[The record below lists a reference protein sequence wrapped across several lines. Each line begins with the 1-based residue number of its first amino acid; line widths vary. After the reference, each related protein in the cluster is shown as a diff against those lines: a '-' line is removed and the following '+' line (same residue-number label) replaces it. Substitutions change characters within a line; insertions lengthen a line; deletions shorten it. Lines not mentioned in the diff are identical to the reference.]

1 MIYHPKTGWR
11 EGTFI
16 IIALFI
22 QVLITALN
30 DHSKDTQFVRLQ
42 LSALDEELPVV
53 RGKAG
58 AMQTLNIWDL
68 VVGDVV
74 MLNRGDK
81 APADCVIIEAIN
93 CVVDERNVVES
104 DVSGSVEKKAE
115 DRLFA
120 GSYLTS
126 GEAKVVV
133 CAVGAH
139 SSRGDVDELHD
150 TRDQDTTLTRKLDK
164 IGGSLKFIGL
174 IAAISI
180 LVLSM
185 VVLLITVGS
194 VDGKEFLKKFVD
206 NLTLALIILIVAI
219 PEGIPMT
226 VGVSLAYSVLYMYDN
241 DHLLV
246 RDLTAV
252 ETLGL
257 VDELVMGKTG
267 TMTTEEMQVVSF
279 YI

>member
-1 MIYHPKTGWR
+1 
-11 EGTFI
+11 
-16 IIALFI
+16 
-22 QVLITALN
+22 
-30 DHSKDTQFVRLQ
+30 
-42 LSALDEELPVV
+42 
-53 RGKAG
+53 
-58 AMQTLNIWDL
+58 
-68 VVGDVV
+68 
-74 MLNRGDK
+74 
-81 APADCVIIEAIN
+81 
-93 CVVDERNVVES
+93 
-104 DVSGSVEKKAE
+104 
-115 DRLFA
+115 
-120 GSYLTS
+120 
-126 GEAKVVV
+126 
-133 CAVGAH
+133 
-139 SSRGDVDELHD
+139 
-150 TRDQDTTLTRKLDK
+150 
-164 IGGSLKFIGL
+164 LKFIGL